1 MNKGSLESKETYGG
15 KEVEEDQSVTQE
27 LTQNQE
33 TGCGEEMWVGDCCQ
47 IWGRAYVLAL
57 IMVSFQQRL

>member
-1 MNKGSLESKETYGG
+1 M
-15 KEVEEDQSVTQE
+15 TQE
-27 LTQNQE
+27 LMQNQE

-57 IMVSFQQRL
+57 IMVYFQQRL